1 MTAARLRRRIVL
13 MSLAMGGAALGARA
27 WRPEATADAARAGL
41 PLERLFPREVGPW
54 QLDRAYEAFVRPADL
69 AGRRSQMYD
78 QVLERAY
85 LDPREGSSIM
95 LSVAYGRQQSV
106 SLQLHRPDVCYV
118 ASGFEVDDRHAA
130 RLVLPTHPI
139 PINRMRARKAGRS
152 EPVTYWALLGD
163 TVIADGFDFRL
174 QQLALGL
181 RGQILDGMVVRVSS
195 ISTDAREAW
204 RQHERFALALVRAVP
219 EELRARVVG
228 MSTSKA

>member
-1 MTAARLRRRIVL
+1 M
-13 MSLAMGGAALGARA
+13 
-27 WRPEATADAARAGL
+27 PARAGL

-54 QLDRAYEAFVRPADL
+54 QVDRAYEAFVRPADL

-130 RLVLPTHPI
+130 RLVLPTHTI

-181 RGQILDGMVVRVSS
+181 RGQILDGMVVRLSS
-195 ISTDAREAW
+195 ISADAREAW
-204 RQHERFALALVRAVP
+204 RQHERFALALERVVP
-219 EELRARVVG
+219 KELRARVVG
-228 MSTSKA
+228 MSASKA